1 MLPGASTIFYQNDPL
16 TPAVLEELRTAGM
29 ECVELTDYHPNWS
42 YLKVSWLKQLRQDLA
57 DAGLTVNSL
66 HTHIAWFDPDLIL
79 SQADPVR
86 RERAIEVYLRAV
98 DAQAILGCPILV
110 THDIVI
116 PLADEVGEAEHL
128 SRRSAF
134 VESLA
139 RLAEYAATG
148 AGIEIAIENGT
159 RGYSADTHN
168 LRGIIAEIGAANIG
182 ICIDTGHANL
192 HPPAADHIR
201 AADEKLI
208 TLQIDDSSDHA
219 NQHTLPGRGTTD
231 WPALMRA
238 LSEVR
243 STGNFVYELMDPADI
258 PHLAENYRWLTAML
272 PQQVAPA

>member
-1 MLPGASTIFYQNDPL
+1 MLTGASTIFYKNEPL
-16 TPAVLEELRTAGM
+16 TPAVLEELRSAGM

-42 YLKVSWLKQLRQDLA
+42 YLKVSWLKQLRQDLENT
-57 DAGLTVNSL
+57 GLAVNSL
-66 HTHIAWFDPDLIL
+66 HTHIAWFDPDLLL
-79 SQADPVR
+79 SHADPVR
-86 RERAIEVYLRAV
+86 RERAVEVYLRAV

-116 PLADEVGEAEHL
+116 PQAEEVGEAEHL
-128 SRRSAF
+128 NRRSAF

-139 RLAEYAATG
+139 RVAEYAAT

-159 RGYSADTHN
+159 RGYSADTRN
-168 LRGIIAEIGAANIG
+168 LCGMIADTGADNIG

-192 HPPAADHIR
+192 HPPAADHIC
-201 AADEKLI
+201 AAGDTLI

-219 NQHTLPGRGTTD
+219 NQHTLPGRGTSD
-231 WPALMRA
+231 WPSLMRA
-238 LSEVR
+238 LTEVR
-243 STGNFVYELMDPADI
+243 YTGNFVYELMDPADI